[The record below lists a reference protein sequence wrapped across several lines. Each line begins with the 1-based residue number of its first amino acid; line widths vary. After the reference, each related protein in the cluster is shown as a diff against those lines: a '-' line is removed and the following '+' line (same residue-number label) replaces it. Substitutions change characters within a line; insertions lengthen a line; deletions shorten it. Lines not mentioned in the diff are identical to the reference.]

1 MNHYITQDNMKQ
13 SSLAAV
19 LNHVMENG
27 PATRRAIQQ
36 ESGFSWGT
44 ISENAAELIHRG
56 YLCEEKEKPS
66 GSAGRTGCRLKPDG
80 TRIVSIGLDINRSG
94 LTGQI
99 VGFDGSVKHTIRAD
113 FAARTQT
120 DVLDAAQQLCQQAL
134 SFCRDRFDVMSIGV
148 AFQGAVDNQNG
159 VSLRFPL
166 EETWV
171 PCSIRQLFEERYR
184 IFTYLDHDP
193 KCMLYAKARSL
204 QQQAVRLA
212 CRNLMLIR
220 IDESIGMSV
229 MLDGHICEDVDK
241 MELAHTL
248 AVYNGIPCS
257 CGRRGCL
264 DAYASIRGISRRC
277 GADFSYILAH
287 EAQFSTVLSEA
298 MQYLAIALHNAA
310 MLFYPDKI
318 ILTGTYVEQ
327 DKNLVQKLVPVFTQL
342 EAAPQRRSIELCVDG
357 NISAAYGAALKSM
370 REAIR
375 DFRI

>member
-1 MNHYITQDNMKQ
+1 
-13 SSLAAV
+13 
-19 LNHVMENG
+19 
-27 PATRRAIQQ
+27 
-36 ESGFSWGT
+36 
-44 ISENAAELIHRG
+44 
-56 YLCEEKEKPS
+56 
-66 GSAGRTGCRLKPDG
+66 
-80 TRIVSIGLDINRSG
+80 
-94 LTGQI
+94 
-99 VGFDGSVKHTIRAD
+99 
-113 FAARTQT
+113 
-120 DVLDAAQQLCQQAL
+120 
-134 SFCRDRFDVMSIGV
+134 
-148 AFQGAVDNQNG
+148 
-159 VSLRFPL
+159 
-166 EETWV
+166 
-171 PCSIRQLFEERYR
+171 
-184 IFTYLDHDP
+184 
-193 KCMLYAKARSL
+193 
-204 QQQAVRLA
+204 
-212 CRNLMLIR
+212 
-220 IDESIGMSV
+220 
-229 MLDGHICEDVDK
+229 VDK